1 MRIYYTTD
9 LHGSDKCWRKFLAT
23 PKFYQADFIVIG
35 GDITGK
41 IIVPIIRLP
50 KGRAEAT
57 FMGRKRKLK
66 KEKDIEELK
75 LVIANTG
82 QYPVEMTQEEF
93 QSYEEDPSQ
102 LDDLFRDILVGRV
115 EEWIKMADERLKGQK
130 VRCFIAAG
138 NDDIFEVDE
147 ALAKSNTIEMH
158 DGRVVELD
166 EGFQMFGMGYANMTP
181 WNCPR
186 DITENELAEKLETLG
201 AQINDMNRAVLDIHA
216 PPHGSG
222 LDEAPELTEDMRLVL
237 DAVGQPKMVPVGST
251 AVNDFLLKYQPMISL
266 HGHIHESAGIRKLG
280 KTTIVNP
287 GSEYAEGILRGALID
302 IDPRQG
308 DVRVNLVSG

>member
-130 VRCFIAAG
+130 VSE
-138 NDDIFEVDE
+138 IF
-147 ALAKSNTIEMH
+147 LQKHICKKN
-158 DGRVVELD
+158 
-166 EGFQMFGMGYANMTP
+166 
-181 WNCPR
+181 
-186 DITENELAEKLETLG
+186 
-201 AQINDMNRAVLDIHA
+201 
-216 PPHGSG
+216 G
-222 LDEAPELTEDMRLVL
+222 LNYWYFSCYR
-237 DAVGQPKMVPVGST
+237 
-251 AVNDFLLKYQPMISL
+251 FCI
-266 HGHIHESAGIRKLG
+266 
-280 KTTIVNP
+280 
-287 GSEYAEGILRGALID
+287 LID
-302 IDPRQG
+302 LQLFHLLPLYTYHFL
-308 DVRVNLVSG
+308 NK